1 MSSYNDFPGQNSG
14 LRARV
19 VVGGHDGDP
28 PKDHSS
34 THRLYDPLTMS
45 PETSSISDLPFTP
58 FAHSPS
64 QFSQQSFQGG
74 LDPGSIIY
82 YISQLG
88 FPGGIAIS
96 QANPI
101 MNGGEGGSGADGGND
116 HIKKARQT
124 KLKINTPPKVEEAEE
139 RGAKVRKVK
148 ESGEQHRLELLDG
161 LPIHGALFD
170 MAGFKLPQVKNVPTA
185 KTHGSELPKE
195 NMLGSLQGQI
205 STLGGMFQGLLSG
218 GMGASPGGAGGG
230 MGFSGGRGTQGT
242 GQGGVNVSQKNV
254 LDKLTPEM
262 QLAVQNLSILVQGM
276 ETTGGVA
283 FALGGVVHEE
293 TYLKNAEMLLGQV
306 TCLSDLMYVL
316 NRLQW
321 DTSLFGQDKLDK
333 LEVQLE
339 TAWGIAL
346 HQVDAEGTVN
356 LTYTP
361 EANNNLKVFEL
372 LTSNANS
379 ASAITTSPYT
389 PTPSGGGG
397 GGSGGGGGGGSGA
410 QSIIGQMFG
419 KSSGVMNDL
428 MKRLSPGGEKAS
440 KKLTEKLSQG
450 DPQQKLMEIA
460 KQTMGGNPLNML
472 TLFSGGG
479 GGG

>member
-1 MSSYNDFPGQNSG
+1 MSGYNDFPGQNSG
-14 LRARV
+14 IRARV
-19 VVGGHDGDP
+19 VVGGHDADP
-28 PKDHSS
+28 PSDHSS

-45 PETSSISDLPFTP
+45 PEGLNDISQLPFTP
-58 FAHSPS
+58 MAHSTS

-88 FPGGIAIS
+88 FPGGIALA

-101 MNGGEGGSGADGGND
+101 MNGGQGGSGADGGND

-124 KLKINTPPKVEEAEE
+124 KLKINTPPKVEETEE
-139 RGAKVRKVK
+139 RGAKIRKIK
-148 ESGEQHRLELLDG
+148 ETGEQHRLELLDG

-170 MAGFKLPQVKNVPTA
+170 MAGFKLPQTKNVPTA
-185 KTHGSELPKE
+185 KTHGSKLPKDDL
-195 NMLGSLQGQI
+195 LGSLQGQV
-205 STLGGMFQGLLSG
+205 SSLGGLFQGLMSG
-218 GMGASPGGAGGG
+218 GMKSSPGGAGGG
-230 MGFSGGRGTQGT
+230 MGYSGGRGAQGT
-242 GQGGVNVSQKNV
+242 GQGGVNVSMDNV
-254 LDKLTPEM
+254 LNKLTPEM
-262 QLAVQNLSILVQGM
+262 QLAVKNLSILVQGM

-293 TYLKNAEMLLGQV
+293 TYLKNAEELLGQV
-306 TCLSDLMYVL
+306 TSLSDLMYVL

-333 LEVQLE
+333 VEIELE

-346 HQVDAEGTVN
+346 HQVDAEGNVN
-356 LTYTP
+356 LRYTP

-372 LTSNANS
+372 LTSNANN
-379 ASAITTSPYT
+379 ASAITSAPYT
-389 PTPSGGGG
+389 PTPSAGGGG
-397 GGSGGGGGGGSGA
+397 GGSGGGGGGA

-428 MKRLSPGGEKAS
+428 MKRLSPGGEKTS

-450 DPQQKLMEIA
+450 NVQEKLMKIA
-460 KQTMGGNPLNML
+460 KATMGGNPLDITN
-472 TLFSGGG
+472 FDNNSGGG
-479 GGG
+479 IA